1 MGETIEMTE
10 GREKGEALDRNDLKA
25 MMLYTA
31 EQVVKQEPFLTETT
45 EPA

>member
-10 GREKGEALDRNDLKA
+10 GREKGGALDRNDLKA

-31 EQVVKQEPFLTETT
+31 EQVVKLI
-45 EPA
+45 